1 MMPKI
6 ANDVTVKNASFEI
19 VAKRSLK
26 TRLAIGTMSFSHL
39 IIVHEGHV
47 KSKNSVSG

>member
-1 MMPKI
+1 MMPKM
-6 ANDVTVKNASFEI
+6 ARDVTVKNANLEM

-26 TRLAIGTMSFSHL
+26 TRFAIGTTSFSHL
-39 IIVHEGHV
+39 IIEHDEHV